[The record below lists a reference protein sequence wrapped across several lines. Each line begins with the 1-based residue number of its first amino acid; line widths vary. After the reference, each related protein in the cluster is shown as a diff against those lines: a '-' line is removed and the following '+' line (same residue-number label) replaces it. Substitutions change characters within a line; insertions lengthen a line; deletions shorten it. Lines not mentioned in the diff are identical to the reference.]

1 MSRFHIRG
9 FLLLSLL
16 LCPASALFAQAGMP
30 ELVGVLQLVLKDD
43 VASELQLTAD
53 QRAALQKIVDDRET
67 EGAPHA
73 LKAKDATPDER
84 ARTLAPFREETV
96 RQGLR
101 VLSDEQRAKLAAL
114 EQTKSNPLYALPSA
128 EGKPTGDMAHPPEAD
143 QERDSPRRGDQRRGD
158 REDAS
163 VIEESEEPAP
173 SKRST
178 VGMPADAD
186 GMLTFNFRYQPWEDV
201 IDWFAQQ
208 ADLSLLMDAPPQG
221 TFNYTDSR
229 RYTPAEALDV
239 LNSVLLTKGYT
250 LVRKDRMLFVINLED
265 EIPPNLV
272 TDVPVSELDNR
283 GEYELVRTLFQVR
296 SMPAADA
303 AAEVEKL
310 IGPQGKV
317 VVLERAG
324 MIQVTE
330 TAGRLRTI
338 RSVIDAAEQPG
349 TAGIDES
356 PQLEVYSITGADPA
370 AVLAVLQTLMAN
382 QPGVRLATD
391 PQTGNLIALAKPS
404 EHFTIRAT
412 ISQMQQDAR
421 RIDVIP
427 LRNVDPQTAVLAIA
441 KLFKQ
446 NIGDDP
452 DPTAP
457 RVDADLSTRSLLVR
471 ASPSQLTQIQALLEK
486 MGETDRGAPGIASS
500 GGNVRI
506 IPLTG
511 SAAQTALSQI
521 ERIWPALRPNPIR
534 IVNQHAE
541 IPEFRPSDSGASVD
555 GADWRR
561 ELLDML
567 PSDFPPAEVDGG
579 VEPTSPPTPRGAS
592 QPKPPSPTRANG
604 RTVDQSSNRI
614 RAVFAQLELK
624 GASAE
629 EPPTENPEP
638 DAPATAEA
646 PPEMTATTEAPP
658 VEPEA
663 THKPT
668 DSKRGAP
675 ILIAPGP
682 GGTVIASQDTE
693 ALDQLEQL
701 LAASAKRGANG
712 SREYAV
718 FYLKYAK
725 AAAAA
730 ETLGQVFGTGS
741 SGGGGSLM
749 GDIAGAAL
757 GDVGG
762 GLVGDLLGING
773 NSSSSGFLA
782 GSVEIVPDVRLNA
795 LIVNAR
801 PTELDMIDR
810 LLRILDQRTGP
821 ETVEAGGRPRLI
833 PVYHTQAAKIADIV
847 RQVFQDRLQAAGGQG
862 GQPSPEDILRM
873 LGRGRGGPGGGNS
886 GEAEKIE
893 KMSIGIDERN
903 NALVVRAPDPLFME
917 VEALV
922 KQLDQEQLDG
932 GSATRVV
939 TLKHSNSSAVRQALS
954 SILGPSATTT
964 TTPAQEFN
972 REREG
977 DRGGERSQA
986 EMAQDFAR
994 RMEFFR
1000 RLREQAEQGDRGGD
1014 RGSGDRG
1021 GGDRGERGG
1030 ERGGDRGGFRFF
1042 PGGGF
1047 PGGGDRGDRGNRGE
1061 RGR

>member
-1 MSRFHIRG
+1 MARDSLASLIPSLNNARITSMLRLHIRG
-9 FLLLSLL
+9 LLLFWLML
-16 LCPASALFAQAGMP
+16 GPIPVAFAQAGLP
-30 ELVGVLQLVLKDD
+30 ELAGVLQLVLEDE
-43 VASELQLTAD
+43 VAKELQLTD
-53 QRAALQKIVDDRET
+53 EQRAAVQKIVDERET
-67 EGAPHA
+67 DGLPLA
-73 LKAKDATPDER
+73 LKVKNDPPEER
-84 ARTLAPFREETV
+84 AAALASFREDTV
-96 RQGLR
+96 RQGLK
-101 VLSDEQRAKLAAL
+101 VLSDEQREKLAEL
-114 EQTKSNPLYALPSA
+114 EQAKSNPLYAMPSA
-128 EGKPTGDMAHPPEAD
+128 GGGASAETELQPVADPENDGA
-143 QERDSPRRGDQRRGD
+143 R

-163 VIEESEEPAP
+163 GDDGAEGSAAP
-173 SKRST
+173 KDSA
-178 VGMPADAD
+178 VGVPADAE
-186 GMLTFNFRYQPWEDV
+186 GMLTFNFRYQAWEDV

-208 ADLSLLMDAPPQG
+208 ADLSLLMDSPPQG

-250 LVRKDRMLFVINLED
+250 LVRKGRMLFVVNLED
-265 EIPPNLV
+265 EIPPSLV
-272 TDVPVSELDNR
+272 TDVPLTELDER
-283 GEYELVRTLFQVR
+283 GEYELVRTLFHVR

-303 AAEVEKL
+303 AAEIEKL

-317 VVLERAG
+317 VVLDRAG
-324 MIQVTE
+324 MVQVTE

-338 RSVIDAAEQPG
+338 RSVIDAAEQPMDG
-349 TAGIDES
+349 GIAES
-356 PQLEVYSITGADPA
+356 PQLEVYSISGADSG
-370 AVLAVLQTLMAN
+370 AVLAVLQTLMAER
-382 QPGVRLATD
+382 PGVRLATD

-421 RIDVIP
+421 RIEVIP

-446 NIGDDP
+446 NVGDDP

-457 RVDADLSTRSLLVR
+457 RVDADLATRSLLVR
-471 ASPSQLTQIQALLEK
+471 ASPSQLEQIQSLLEK
-486 MGETDRGAPGIASS
+486 MGETDRGAGGVAAA

-511 SAAQTALSQI
+511 SAAQNALTQI
-521 ERIWPALRPNPIR
+521 ERIWPALRSNPIR

-541 IPEFRPSDSGASVD
+541 IPEYRPSESGASLD
-555 GADWRR
+555 GGDWRG
-561 ELLDML
+561 EFLEML
-567 PSDFPPAEVDGG
+567 PSDFPPVKAKGST
-579 VEPTSPPTPRGAS
+579 EPTNPPTPRGANQPALPS
-592 QPKPPSPTRANG
+592 QTRAGN
-604 RTVDQSSNRI
+604 RTVDQPSNRV
-614 RAVFAQLELK
+614 RATFAQLEQ
-624 GASAE
+624 
-629 EPPTENPEP
+629 TENPGP
-638 DAPATAEA
+638 DEPATVE
-646 PPEMTATTEAPP
+646 PVP

-663 THKPT
+663 TDKPAE
-668 DSKRGAP
+668 SKRGAP
-675 ILIAPGP
+675 ILVAPGP
-682 GGTVIASQDTE
+682 GGTVIASEDTE

-701 LAASAKRGANG
+701 LSASANRTAASG
-712 SREYAV
+712 REYAV

-730 ETLGQVFGTGS
+730 ETLGNVFGTSS

-762 GLVGDLLGING
+762 GLVGDLLGVNST
-773 NSSSSGFLA
+773 SSSSGFLA

-801 PTELDMIDR
+801 PAELDMIDR

-833 PVYHTQAAKIADIV
+833 PVYHTQAAKIAEIV
-847 RQVFQDRLQAAGGQG
+847 QQVFQDRLQSAGGQA

-873 LGRGRGGPGGGNS
+873 LSRGRGGPGGGAS

-922 KQLDQEQLDG
+922 RELDQEQLDG
-932 GSATRVV
+932 GNSTRVV

-972 REREG
+972 RARESESGG
-977 DRGGERSQA
+977 DRSQSDA
-986 EMAQDFAR
+986 TQDFAR
-994 RMEFFR
+994 RMEIFR
-1000 RLREQAEQGDRGGD
+1000 RLREQSEQGDRSDGDRRGGGD
-1014 RGSGDRG
+1014 RSGSDRSGSDRGGERGERGGDR

-1030 ERGGDRGGFRFF
+1030 DRG
-1042 PGGGF
+1042 
-1047 PGGGDRGDRGNRGE
+1047 RGDRGR
-1061 RGR
+1061 

>member
-1 MSRFHIRG
+1 MVGLDIR
-9 FLLLSLL
+9 LLLLFCL
-16 LCPASALFAQAGMP
+16 VLAPTPAAFAQAGIP
-30 ELVGVLQLVLKDD
+30 ELAGVLQLVLEDE
-43 VASELQLTAD
+43 VAKELQLTD
-53 QRAALQKIVDDRET
+53 EQRAAVQKIVDERET
-67 EGAPHA
+67 DGLPLA
-73 LKAKDATPDER
+73 LKVKNDPPEER
-84 ARTLAPFREETV
+84 AAALASFREETV
-96 RQGLR
+96 RQGLK
-101 VLSDEQRAKLAAL
+101 VLSEEQRAKLAEL
-114 EQTKSNPLYALPSA
+114 ESAKSNPLYAMPSAGGAPSA
-128 EGKPTGDMAHPPEAD
+128 ETEPQPVADPENGGA
-143 QERDSPRRGDQRRGD
+143 R

-163 VIEESEEPAP
+163 DDNGAEGSAP
-173 SKRST
+173 PKDSS
-178 VGMPADAD
+178 VGVPADAE
-186 GMLTFNFRYQPWEDV
+186 GKLTFNFRYQAWEDV

-250 LVRKDRMLFVINLED
+250 LVRKGRMLFVVNLED
-265 EIPPNLV
+265 EIPPSLV
-272 TDVPVSELDNR
+272 TDVPLAELDER
-283 GEYELVRTLFQVR
+283 GEYELVRTLFHVR

-303 AAEVEKL
+303 AAEIEKL

-317 VVLERAG
+317 VVLDRAG
-324 MIQVTE
+324 MVQVTE

-338 RSVIDAAEQPG
+338 RSVIDAAESP
-349 TAGIDES
+349 TSTGIGES
-356 PQLEVYSITGADPA
+356 PQLEVYSISGADSG
-370 AVLAVLQTLMAN
+370 AVLAVLQTLMAER
-382 QPGVRLATD
+382 PGVRLATD

-421 RIDVIP
+421 RIEVIP

-457 RVDADLSTRSLLVR
+457 RVDADLATRSLLVR
-471 ASPSQLTQIQALLEK
+471 ASPSQLAQIESLLEK
-486 MGETDRGAPGIASS
+486 MGETDRGASGVAAS

-511 SAAQTALSQI
+511 SAAQNALTQI
-521 ERIWPALRPNPIR
+521 ERIWPALRSNPIR
-534 IVNQHAE
+534 IVNQHAD
-541 IPEFRPSDSGASVD
+541 IPEYRPSDSGASLD
-555 GADWRR
+555 GGDWRG
-561 ELLDML
+561 EFLDML
-567 PSDFPPAEVDGG
+567 PSDFPPVKTDGST
-579 VEPTSPPTPRGAS
+579 EPTSPPTPRGAS
-592 QPKPPSPTRANG
+592 QPALPSQTRADN
-604 RTVDQSSNRI
+604 RTVDQPSNRV
-614 RAVFAQLELK
+614 RATFAQLEQK
-624 GASAE
+624 
-629 EPPTENPEP
+629 ENPEP
-638 DAPATAEA
+638 DAPVTVEPA
-646 PPEMTATTEAPP
+646 P

-663 THKPT
+663 TDKPAE
-668 DSKRGAP
+668 SKRGAP
-675 ILIAPGP
+675 ILVAPGP
-682 GGTVIASQDTE
+682 GGTVIASEDTE

-701 LAASAKRGANG
+701 LSASANRTAASG
-712 SREYAV
+712 REYAV

-730 ETLGQVFGTGS
+730 ETLGHVFGTS
-741 SGGGGSLM
+741 SSGGGSLM

-762 GLVGDLLGING
+762 GLVGDLLGVNST
-773 NSSSSGFLA
+773 SSSSGFLA

-801 PTELDMIDR
+801 PAELDMIDR

-833 PVYHTQAAKIADIV
+833 PVYHTQAAKIAEIV
-847 RQVFQDRLQAAGGQG
+847 QQVFQDRLQSAGGQA

-873 LGRGRGGPGGGNS
+873 LSRGRGGPGGGAS

-922 KQLDQEQLDG
+922 RELDQEQLDG
-932 GSATRVV
+932 GNSTRVV

-972 REREG
+972 RAREG
-977 DRGGERSQA
+977 DSGGDRNQSDA
-986 EMAQDFAR
+986 AQDFAR

-1000 RLREQAEQGDRGGD
+1000 RLREQSEQGDRGDGD
-1014 RGSGDRG
+1014 RRGGGDRRG
-1021 GGDRGERGG
+1021 SDRGGSDRSDRGGDRGGDRGERGG
-1030 ERGGDRGGFRFF
+1030 DRG
-1042 PGGGF
+1042 
-1047 PGGGDRGDRGNRGE
+1047 RGDRE
-1061 RGR
+1061 R